1 MAKKWELYKDVV
13 IDYINIHPNC
23 RVQEISNYC
32 GTSPAVIT
40 FISKK
45 YGLWNLLNHDNN
57 MAKNK
62 ATKLKKY
69 EDANYNNSEKASN
82 TCKIRYGGVGFAS
95 EEIKHKYSNTML
107 QKYGV
112 SHNWKSSD
120 LKLNGRAT
128 MYKNAGGKKAHY
140 NYTLS
145 KGKQTRLEK
154 YGDEYYSNHDKAK
167 QTMTQKYGVEYF
179 CVHPKCRKKL
189 YQQSTINK
197 RYDTMKLHN
206 SYSFSKPEEAY
217 YNYLLTI
224 YNSDDIIRQY
234 KSIEY
239 PFYCDFYIISENRY
253 IECNYH
259 WTHGGHAFNATDK
272 NDLVQLN
279 KWKNKQTKF
288 YNAAINTWTNLDVR
302 KAKVAKE
309 HNLNIDFI
317 YDYEEVK

>member
-1 MAKKWELYKDVV
+1 MKKWEKYKDS
-13 IDYINIHPNC
+13 IISYINTHPNA
-23 RVQEISNYC
+23 RISEIIDEIGCSRYTVTLVSTKFDLWKNLSHDNNLAKNRE
-32 GTSPAVIT
+32 TRL
-40 FISKK
+40 KK
-45 YGLWNLLNHDNN
+45 YGDENFNN
-57 MAKNK
+57 K
-62 ATKLKKY
+62 
-69 EDANYNNSEKASN
+69 EKARQ
-82 TCKIRYGGVGFAS
+82 TCLDKYGGIGFAS
-95 EEIKHKYSNTML
+95 KELKEKYEHTML
-107 QKYGV
+107 DRYGV
-112 SHNWKSSD
+112 KHNWSSED
-120 LKLNGRAT
+120 SKLNGRAT